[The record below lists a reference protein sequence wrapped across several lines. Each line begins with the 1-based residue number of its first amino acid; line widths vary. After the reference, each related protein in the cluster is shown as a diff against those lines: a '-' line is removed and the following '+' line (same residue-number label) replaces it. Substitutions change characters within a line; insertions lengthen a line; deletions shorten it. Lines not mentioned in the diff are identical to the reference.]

1 MISNKENIEI
11 GSKSYK
17 CKKIVNLLRFEFC
30 ARPNIFPNR
39 IDGDFMES
47 KKMYECK
54 FISML
59 DCSKFCHH

>member
-47 KKMYECK
+47 KKM
-54 FISML
+54 
-59 DCSKFCHH
+59 